1 MPYEGLLDVVFGSRK
16 GDPHEAAVG
25 GRVERLKSRGC
36 VLLYNV
42 LALRC
47 ASKKEKLV
55 ISFPSPP
62 LLSSIFLPRFH
73 FPPCTFANLPLFCYI
88 FSTSVSRCFFF
99 EYSVLLFIF
108 SLSPSPPLSLCFASS
123 SIYFFSR
130 SSTCFSSLPPF
141 FFPYLRLCF
150 SVPLPRAL
158 LDVRFPS
165 TCSCFCLALRAS
177 FSLFLST
184 HARVSLA
191 RVSHLHVVPPILR
204 LRSPV
209 ARFFAAVPSPR
220 FSFIL
225 SFLPSSRC
233 CFLPSTDLSTSH
245 PPFLLRPTATS
256 WIRMRL
262 ISAEPVSP
270 ERSSSLFQIIF
281 FFSDRT
287 CQMFGWGQSERL
299 KS

>member
-1 MPYEGLLDVVFGSRK
+1 MCSRY
-16 GDPHEAAVG
+16 AV
-25 GRVERLKSRGC
+25 RRRKRNWLSLFPL
-36 VLLYNV
+36 LLY
-42 LALRC
+42 
-47 ASKKEKLV
+47 S
-55 ISFPSPP
+55 
-62 LLSSIFLPRFH
+62 LLSFFLDFIFHLVHLPTFLFFATFFLPRFLV
-73 FPPCTFANLPLFCYI
+73 A
-88 FSTSVSRCFFF
+88 FSSRTVFF
-99 EYSVLLFIF
+99 YLF
-108 SLSPSPPLSLCFASS
+108 SLSLSLPPPALSLCFASS
-123 SIYFFSR
+123 SIYIFSR
-130 SSTCFSSLPPF
+130 SSTCSSSLPPL

-209 ARFFAAVPSPR
+209 ARFFVAVPSPR

-245 PPFLLRPTATS
+245 PPFLLRPTATP

-281 FFSDRT
+281 FFSNRT
-287 CQMFGWGQSERL
+287 CQMFGWEQSERL
-299 KS
+299 KN